1 MDTLA
6 EIKRKIDSGNT
17 ISVTA
22 ATDNLVN
29 MIKSKIKGNRSDMT
43 NIPEMLLLQ
52 EYCCNPNPIISTT
65 TLRALCTFMMSNN
78 YQNQLLIDWLVVLNP
93 QIKCRTGF
101 IQEIFELIVFGLKNK
116 DISNNNINDLVD
128 ILIKI
133 MDESIEE
140 WHVILFHMKI
150 STHFDDYE
158 FIKGWLNVTKRL
170 FKFIFLSQTSSNHR
184 SMFVRL
190 FVEIL
195 NSASDYDLLFEIY
208 SWLQIDNLDDILFL
222 NNILEEFCITIP
234 DTLHT
239 TKYNLC
245 LCVIQTTIQ
254 LISHGF
260 DPTSMFQRLNSLLIL
275 CPCAS
280 DILLLCCSR
289 TLSLCSSKFVHKTI
303 DFCLN
308 IIQKYGCHKIIA
320 QTVVASILQWSNTKL
335 IDNEKMTMI
344 LSIFN
349 SDIAVSKSC
358 ANNHKLHPFLSSDS
372 FLMTSYSLIIL
383 CPEFSDKQFTSKWL
397 SEINHTGDLLNDTQ
411 FNFYLAGLYLSKICD
426 RSQQKTILKLLNKQF
441 LLSLISYSMDR
452 EINHYGRFDL
462 MKVIPTAACVPEN
475 ISLIISLIK
484 RFENSN
490 DETLNK
496 LSIDM
501 YYDLWITEVRC
512 YRFLLY
518 CLSKDKPGWQWNVV
532 KSYTIRKMVKSN
544 PNSDLVSV
552 LKQMLGFYIKHSMHL
567 PMKLTF
573 ESLVDLCQAEYMNPE
588 SLKNMIDKSNLD
600 IHHPSVISSYCN
612 LLMISSNQITE
623 HDKRNGFFQK
633 LWSMVLHSNDNTV
646 KCALKA
652 LSGTDLETMPFNV
665 LPKIFQSYPKVVTQ
679 LEDSEKLDLFNG
691 PIPGECWVKFL
702 QSINK
707 KFINEAQMMLSAWL
721 RRELEKNVIIRVQSD
736 NEPKNLKHLSDHS
749 IARGLMSFIVPK
761 RKQMLDADEDTKVAC
776 LAVINGADKPM
787 YPFDW
792 GFLEKYV
799 IEGPSNKLWKESVML
814 IAKQSIKS
822 TSAFRLLHKCYDH
835 RSNFDTNQIKLLVTV
850 LYKVSNII
858 FHDLQKQFVTDVV
871 NEILNNIH
879 KTHSNSNLDVDM
891 LCHILSEFKQI
902 LQSPQTNM
910 ENVHFICDILQNIWC
925 TINLENKE
933 ILYAF
938 LDCCLTMPTEMLK
951 NLRPYPVQESMLLK
965 FIILCSAQ
973 NFISSNTSFD
983 SLNECVQAC
992 NQFFKNHQFLY
1003 DTVIEVFKLKMFVPY
1018 HNELIANFMI
1028 YLTSFIKKTN
1038 SFTNDLFDILCSI
1051 FINLIVTLSG
1061 YNTMSFIDNR
1071 KLNSSVFPVALATY
1085 SKNTSQSSRVIEW
1098 LKTMIANSSLPEEY
1112 SKLFYCCLAAFKND
1126 KCLLVWANK
1135 KKIILH

>member
-1 MDTLA
+1 MDTLT

-22 ATDNLVN
+22 ATDNLIN
-29 MIKSKIKGNRSDMT
+29 IIKTKIKGNRSDMT

-52 EYCCNPNPIISTT
+52 EYCCNQNPIISTT

-116 DISNNNINDLVD
+116 DNNSNINILVD

-133 MDESIEE
+133 MDESIDE
-140 WHVILFHMKI
+140 WHAVLFHMKI
-150 STHFDDYE
+150 NTHFNDHE
-158 FIKGWLNVTKRL
+158 FITGWLNVTKRL
-170 FKFIFLSQTSSNHR
+170 FKFIFLSQTSSNYR

-195 NSASDYDLLFEIY
+195 NCASDYDLLFEIY
-208 SWLQIDNLDDILFL
+208 SWLQINNLDEILFL
-222 NNILEEFCITIP
+222 YNILEEFCITIP
-234 DTLHT
+234 DSLHT

-245 LCVIQTTIQ
+245 LCLIQTSIQ
-254 LISHGF
+254 IISHGF
-260 DPTSMFQRLNSLLIL
+260 DPTSMFQRLNSLLTL

-280 DILLLCCSR
+280 DISLLCCSR
-289 TLSLCSSKFVHKTI
+289 TLSLCSSKFVHKII
-303 DFCLN
+303 DFSLN
-308 IIQKYGCHKIIA
+308 IVQKYGCHKIIA
-320 QTVVASILQWSNTKL
+320 QTVVASILQWNRTKL
-335 IDNEKMTMI
+335 INNEKMIMI
-344 LSIFN
+344 FSTFN
-349 SDIAVSKSC
+349 SDNVISKSC
-358 ANNHKLHPFLSSDS
+358 ANNHKLYPFLSSDS
-372 FLMTSYSLIIL
+372 FLMSSYSLIKL
-383 CPEFSDKQFTSKWL
+383 CPEFSNKEFTSKWL
-397 SEINHTGDLLNDTQ
+397 SEINHTSDLLNDTQ

-426 RSQQKTILKLLNKQF
+426 RFQQQTILKLLNKQF
-441 LLSLISYSMDR
+441 LLPLISYSLDL
-452 EINHYGRFDL
+452 EISHYGRFDL
-462 MKVIPTAACVPEN
+462 IKSIPTAACVPEN
-475 ISLIISLIK
+475 ISLIISFIK
-484 RFENSN
+484 RFENSD

-501 YYDLWITEVRC
+501 YYDLWKTEVRC

-573 ESLVDLCQAEYMNPE
+573 ESSVDLCLAEYMNPE
-588 SLKNMIDKSNLD
+588 SLIKMIDKTNLD
-600 IHHPSVISSYCN
+600 IHHPSIISSYCD
-612 LLMISSNQITE
+612 LLMVLSNQTTE
-623 HDKRNGFFQK
+623 NERRIDCFQK

-646 KCALKA
+646 KCALKS
-652 LSGTDLETMPFNV
+652 LSGTDLETMPFIV

-707 KFINEAQMMLSAWL
+707 QFINEAQMMLSVWL

-736 NEPKNLKHLSDHS
+736 NEPKHLKHLSDHS
-749 IARGLMSFIVPK
+749 IARGLMSFVVPK
-761 RKQMLDADEDTKVAC
+761 RKQTLDVDEDTKVAC
-776 LAVINGADKPM
+776 LAVINGADKQM

-799 IEGPSNKLWKESVML
+799 IEGPNSKLWKESVIL
-814 IAKQSIKS
+814 IAKQSTKS
-822 TSAFRLLHKCYDH
+822 TSAFRLLSKCYDH
-835 RSNFDTNQIKLLVTV
+835 HSNYDTNQIKLLVTV

-858 FHDLQKQFVTDVV
+858 FHDLQKQFVTDIV
-871 NEILNNIH
+871 NEILNKIH
-879 KTHSNSNLDVDM
+879 KIHSNRNLDVDL
-891 LCHILSEFKQI
+891 LCHILSEFKNI

-933 ILYAF
+933 IIYAF
-938 LDCCLTMPTEMLK
+938 LGCCLSMPTEMLK
-951 NLRPYPVQESMLLK
+951 NLRPYPVQESMLQK

-973 NFISSNTSFD
+973 NFMSSNTSFD

-992 NQFFKNHQFLY
+992 NQFSKNHEFLY

-1018 HNELIANFMI
+1018 HNEFIANFMI
-1028 YLTSFIKKTN
+1028 YLTSFVKKTN
-1038 SFTNDLFDILCSI
+1038 SFENDLFDVLCSI
-1051 FINLIVTLSG
+1051 FINFIVKLSG
-1061 YNTMSFIDNR
+1061 YDTISFTFNR
-1071 KLNSSVFPVALATY
+1071 KLNCSVFPVALATY
-1085 SKNTSQSSRVIEW
+1085 SKNTSQSSRTIEW
-1098 LKTMIANSSLPEEY
+1098 LKTMISNSSLPEEY

-1126 KCLLVWANK
+1126 QCLLVWANK